1 MDLEK
6 LKKRIYAFY
15 FAGTINLFLGFYVL
29 LYGHGVDAS
38 TRNIMLLFFFGFTA
52 LDFWFPSHLKKKFI
66 EQQEQLIAQLKA
78 EGKWPPPDAVNVETS
93 AGKPKA

>member
-38 TRNIMLLFFFGFTA
+38 TRNIMLVFFFGFTA

-66 EQQEQLIAQLKA
+66 EQQEQLIAQMKA
-78 EGKWPPPDAVNVETS
+78 EGKWPPPEAAAKAEE
-93 AGKPKA
+93 PKG

>member
-15 FAGTINLFLGFYVL
+15 FAGTINLFLGLYVL
-29 LYGHGVDAS
+29 LYGHGVEAS

-66 EQQEQLIAQLKA
+66 EQQNQLIEQLKA
-78 EGKWPPPDAVNVETS
+78 EGKWPPPEAAKVDE
-93 AGKPKA
+93 PKG

>member
-15 FAGTINLFLGFYVL
+15 FAGTINLFLGCYVL
-29 LYGHGVDAS
+29 LYGGGVDPS
-38 TRNIMLLFFFGFTA
+38 TRNIMLLFFFGFTI

-66 EQQEQLIAQLKA
+66 EQQEKLIEQLKA
-78 EGKWPPPDAVNVETS
+78 EGKWPPPEAAKAEP
-93 AGKPKA
+93 PKA

>member
-66 EQQEQLIAQLKA
+66 EQQNQLIAQMKA
-78 EGKWPPPDAVNVETS
+78 EGKWPPPEVVE
-93 AGKPKA
+93 AQEPAQQPKG

>member
-78 EGKWPPPDAVNVETS
+78 EGKWPPPDAAKADE
-93 AGKPKA
+93 PKA

>member
-66 EQQEQLIAQLKA
+66 EQQNQLIAQMKA
-78 EGKWPPPDAVNVETS
+78 EGKWPPPEAVK
-93 AGKPKA
+93 ADDPKA

>member
-15 FAGTINLFLGFYVL
+15 FAGTINLFLGLYVL
-29 LYGHGVDAS
+29 LYGHGVEAS
-38 TRNIMLLFFFGFTA
+38 TRNIMLLFFFGFTV

-66 EQQEQLIAQLKA
+66 EQQNQLIEQLKA
-78 EGKWPPPDAVNVETS
+78 EGKWPPPDAANVETS
-93 AGKPKA
+93 VEKSKG

>member
-15 FAGTINLFLGFYVL
+15 FAGTINLFLGCYVL
-29 LYGHGVDAS
+29 LYGGGVDPS

-52 LDFWFPSHLKKKFI
+52 LDFWFPSHLKKKYI
-66 EQQEQLIAQLKA
+66 EQQEKLIEQLKA
-78 EGKWPPPDAVNVETS
+78 EGKWPPPEAANVGASVE
-93 AGKPKA
+93 KPKA